1 MSDRDDLVEACY
13 WAAPTLD
20 RGPSGPDDDREG
32 LEMGRRLNR
41 AGLMLIRDGLVFKE
55 LHALI
60 ARLSTGSDR
69 SKEIAEELK
78 SIVGDAR

>member
-1 MSDRDDLVEACY
+1 MSERQAEIAVCNFFGSSASSTESFSYSAIARR
-13 WAAPTLD
+13 AAYTLTK
-20 RGPSGPDDDREG
+20 
-32 LEMGRRLNR
+32 
-41 AGLMLIRDGLVFKE
+41 DGLILEK

-78 SIVGDAR
+78 AIVGDAR